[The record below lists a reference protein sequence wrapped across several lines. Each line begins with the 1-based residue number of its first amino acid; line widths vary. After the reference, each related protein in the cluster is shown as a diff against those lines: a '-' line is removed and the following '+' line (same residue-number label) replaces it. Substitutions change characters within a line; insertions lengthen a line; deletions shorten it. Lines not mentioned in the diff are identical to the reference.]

1 MTQIIKELQELS
13 GQMVKIVTLH
23 KWFGKEKYS
32 CQFDFI
38 YDNMRIGFKVQNK
51 EIYILKTELK
61 ALEKKDGMYSIGDSL
76 MEIMVIP

>member
-1 MTQIIKELQELS
+1 MTQIIKELHKLS

-23 KWFGKEKYS
+23 EWFGKEKYS
-32 CQFDFI
+32 CQFNFI

-61 ALEKKDGMYSIGDSL
+61 ALEKKDGMYSIRDSL